1 MNVPFDWWMRDA
13 LRQASEKKTIRRDR
27 RTKRGV
33 ESLVKL
39 GLLVVVKRTDFNTI
53 YAITDQGRQVVP
65 KLPTADEEWEALGTD
80 KYRNFEVQL

>member
-13 LRQASEKKTIRRDR
+13 LRQASEKNTIRRDR

-33 ESLVKL
+33 EQLVKL
-39 GLLVVVKRTDFNTI
+39 GLLSVVKRTDFNTT

-65 KLPTADEEWEALGTD
+65 QLPTADEEWQATGTD
-80 KYRNFEVQL
+80 KYWHFEVQL